1 MIILQIIVSFLISL
15 VVMPI
20 VILLARKLKIV
31 DRPDGV
37 LKTHHKVTPY
47 LGGLAIYVGILP
59 FVKDIRLLI
68 LASIMLILGLIDD
81 TKPISW
87 YARLGAELIIGWFM
101 SLGFT
106 QNHFMTVLYT
116 LLFVLIVNA
125 TNMIDGMDGICAV
138 VVLIGMVFSGDFPF
152 KWAVVGSLSGY
163 LVYNFPPAKIF
174 MGDAGSYFIGSII
187 AYAIFSNLKVSFK
200 LEVFLPFWILLLD
213 IFSGVVRRIIAQ
225 RSPFKGDRDHIYDKI
240 WRRMKGSKILRDRK
254 TVLMM
259 AVMSFIFAFFK
270 YIRFSI
276 LVAFIWSIVVV
287 LFLKMFWYDEGGN
300 KDE

>member
-1 MIILQIIVSFLISL
+1 MITQIIVSFLISF
-15 VVMPI
+15 VAMPI
-20 VILLARKLKIV
+20 VILLAQKLRIV
-31 DRPDGV
+31 DRPDDL
-37 LKTHHKVTPY
+37 LKTHQKVTPY

-59 FVKDIRLLI
+59 FVKDIRLAI

-81 TKPISW
+81 IKPISW
-87 YARLGAELIIGWFM
+87 YARLGVELIIGWFM
-101 SLGFT
+101 SLEFT
-106 QNHFMTVLYT
+106 KNPFMTVLYT

-187 AYAIFSNLKVSFK
+187 AYDIFSNLKVSFK

-213 IFSGVVRRIIAQ
+213 IFSGVVRRIIAH

-259 AVMSFIFAFFK
+259 AVMSFIFTLFK

-276 LVAFIWSIVVV
+276 LIAFIWSIVVV

>member
-1 MIILQIIVSFLISL
+1 MITQIIVSFLISL

-37 LKTHHKVTPY
+37 LKTHHKAIPY

-81 TKPISW
+81 IKPISW

-106 QNHFMTVLYT
+106 QNLFMNVLYT

-152 KWAVVGSLSGY
+152 KWAVVGSLNGY

-187 AYAIFSNLKVSFK
+187 TYAIFSNLKVSFK

-240 WRRMKGSKILRDRK
+240 WRRMKGSKVLRDRK

-276 LVAFIWSIVVV
+276 LLAFIWSIVVV